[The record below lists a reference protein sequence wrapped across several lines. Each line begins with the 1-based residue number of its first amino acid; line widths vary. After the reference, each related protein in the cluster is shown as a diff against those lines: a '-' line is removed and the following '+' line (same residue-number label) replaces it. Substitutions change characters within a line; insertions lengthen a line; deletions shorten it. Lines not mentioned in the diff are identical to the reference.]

1 MRRVV
6 KVLNV
11 VLALILVSTMIV
23 SCFALTPSGMS
34 GSAHVER
41 WQEMIRML
49 NTPMPILGAVTIL
62 LTFVGAFLRRSHRVM
77 AVSLA
82 AAALLLVG
90 SGVITRFCNQPIN
103 ATVMTWSPNAPPA
116 YWESL
121 RDQWWRWHLIRTGFA
136 IIALALLFLGYR
148 PAVDSAPAR
157 GTA

>member
-11 VLALILVSTMIV
+11 VLALILVSTMVV
-23 SCFALTPSGMS
+23 SCFALNPSGIP
-34 GSAHVER
+34 GSAYVER
-41 WQEMIRML
+41 WQEMIRTL

-62 LTFVGAFLRRSHRVM
+62 LSFVGAFVRRANRAM

-103 ATVMTWSPNAPPA
+103 ATVMTWISNAPPA
-116 YWESL
+116 DWWSL
-121 RDQWWRWHLIRTGFA
+121 RDQWWRCHLIRTVLA
-136 IIALALLFLGYR
+136 IIALVLLFLGYR
-148 PAVDSAPAR
+148 PEAD
-157 GTA
+157 